1 MSLLFIVFVIYC
13 FCYLSAHS
21 LANDQSTYPINPPS
35 QKPSIRHPFEINCE
49 THPLTHPYLPLNLPL
64 PSFITTPFSL
74 QPPHHSPSLLPL
86 RPPIRLL
93 TSVDPW
99 RTPLSTEISPHHSP
113 SLLPLRPLIRLL
125 TSVDPWRTPLS
136 TEILSVARLWPVR
149 VKVLFSIKSCVKIR
163 VHQV

>member
-99 RTPLSTEISPHHSP
+99 LTPLSTELSPHHSP
-113 SLLPLRPLIRLL
+113 SLLPLIRLL